1 MKKYSPRRN
10 THTQAKRSK
19 SRHTHKLSRQ
29 AEKMPAAKKKKM
41 GNGKPPAAR
50 QLSLK
55 DDRDPQQYY
64 GRVVKQ
70 WGHGI
75 VTVRYY
81 GAGRGT
87 ETDVRMREIRAKVPI
102 RRREK
107 KLKIAVDGLVIF
119 SLRDFGSEAM
129 GDVIHTYREGEESQL
144 RRQGELPAELVGSGA
159 RDEPD
164 EEDPFAIEFSDGDEE
179 GDDY

>member
-1 MKKYSPRRN
+1 MIGGHLRQ
-10 THTQAKRSK
+10 THTQAKQKQTSE
-19 SRHTHKLSRQ
+19 HTHTHTSRQ
-29 AEKMPAAKKKKM
+29 EKMPGAKKKKM

-55 DDRDPQQYY
+55 DEQDDQQHY
-64 GRVVKQ
+64 GRIVKL
-70 WGHGI
+70 WGHGT

-102 RRREK
+102 RKRQK
-107 KLKIAVDGLVIF
+107 KLRATVDGLVIF

-144 RRQGELPAELVGSGA
+144 RRQGELPAELLGSGA
-159 RDEPD
+159 RDELD
-164 EEDPFAIEFSDGDEE
+164 EADPFAIEFSDGEE
-179 GDDY
+179 DGDY

>member
-1 MKKYSPRRN
+1 
-10 THTQAKRSK
+10 
-19 SRHTHKLSRQ
+19 
-29 AEKMPAAKKKKM
+29 MPGAKKKKM

-55 DDRDPQQYY
+55 DDRDPQQHY

-102 RRREK
+102 RRKEK

-129 GDVIHTYREGEESQL
+129 GDVIHTYREGEENQL
-144 RRQGELPAELVGSGA
+144 RRQGELPAELLGSGA

-164 EEDPFAIEFSDGDEE
+164 EEDPFAIEFSEGDEE
-179 GDDY
+179 EEVDY